1 MTRFLR
7 GGARGRARGG
17 GTADPAGRGTVLTPE
32 DIALWRR
39 VTASLRRLRE
49 DDDQSG
55 ARRPVSPGP
64 DQGATPASDGLGT
77 AVRPATASVR
87 PASSPASPAAPR
99 TELSRRE
106 LRRLKKGNRALDAVI
121 DLHGFDR
128 IAAHDHLLA
137 RLRSLQEAGARTV
150 LVVTGKG
157 RGGTTASGEERG
169 VLSRLLPLWLGEP
182 SFRMLVHT
190 AHRAAP
196 HHGGQGA
203 VYLLLRK
210 RPRGRSS

>member
-1 MTRFLR
+1 MTKRPRAFKDAGGR
-7 GGARGRARGG
+7 TAEPSGGGA
-17 GTADPAGRGTVLTPE
+17 VLTPE

-49 DDDQSG
+49 GDTHSAERQAAALAPDPPSG
-55 ARRPVSPGP
+55 GSGGPRRPVT
-64 DQGATPASDGLGT
+64 D
-77 AVRPATASVR
+77 SVR
-87 PASSPASPAAPR
+87 PALSSARPAAPR
-99 TELSRRE
+99 AELSRRE